1 MQHIAQFFYRTLTAH
16 PLWQK
21 ARDEG
26 ILWVPLAD
34 DWESRPFLTH
44 ITPLWTRQ
52 KYLYWLYFHLL
63 SSGYCTWPIEHPV
76 VPPGQGRIRMTLHAA
91 NTEAQVEGLVGAVF
105 TWVEEIIAIEEGATG
120 GKVSRAAAEVYEWMK
135 SEGLEG
141 WGLV

>member
-1 MQHIAQFFYRTLTAH
+1 
-16 PLWQK
+16 
-21 ARDEG
+21 
-26 ILWVPLAD
+26 
-34 DWESRPFLTH
+34 
-44 ITPLWTRQ
+44 
-52 KYLYWLYFHLL
+52 
-63 SSGYCTWPIEHPV
+63 
-76 VPPGQGRIRMTLHAA
+76 MTLHAA